1 MKMEKIRNSLGMRS
15 RIVLSFILFLT
26 VTIIAIWLLITQYN
40 QKFIRSI
47 LTQDTLQQLSE
58 INYRLDVVSDTVNQ
72 LYITLSS
79 NQTYSLPDS
88 SSHFSEAQRLNQ
100 ILQYEYQIKE
110 ILNTNHLQS
119 VVTGCIFYVNESE
132 KYYVGN
138 GAMDQGYILHQ
149 TPWYQSFL
157 LNGEYSAFY
166 GPLQED
172 FRSENSRKDETLYW
186 VKRWNIPQP
195 QHISKDEIPV
205 IVFCLDMDYIRS
217 IFFENEL
224 NTKNY
229 HIYDQ
234 QGNFL
239 VDINAKEGRE
249 EDFPLIDQEKSTLQS
264 QGWVFTDQWFICKV
278 YNERF
283 GWQIYSVEST
293 EDMFVSM
300 NQMIRTISMIIIII
314 GMVSAV
320 LMATF
325 SRKIVLPI
333 TLLNR
338 FINTI
343 EEKNDTFIE
352 INENTDV
359 GQIGKR
365 FNQMK
370 QKLQEMSA
378 NMYLS
383 QVSEKD
389 AQLSALQTQINPHF
403 LYNTL
408 DNIFCIA
415 QLEQSDT
422 IATLVESL
430 SNMMRYSIDMQE
442 REVPVSDELAHV
454 MSYINIINV
463 RYDDSIQLIFD
474 VPEELMQAK
483 ILKLT
488 LQPLV
493 ENAWIHGIIR
503 KESHKGIIRIQAER
517 FAELLMITIA
527 DDGVGI
533 DEDSCHILNKK
544 LSQISYAV
552 ADNSKRNG
560 VALENVN
567 QRIKLTDG
575 PEFGLHIYPGASG
588 GCTVE
593 MKLKYRE

>member
-217 IFFENEL
+217 IF
-224 NTKNY
+224 
-229 HIYDQ
+229 
-234 QGNFL
+234 
-239 VDINAKEGRE
+239 
-249 EDFPLIDQEKSTLQS
+249 
-264 QGWVFTDQWFICKV
+264 
-278 YNERF
+278 
-283 GWQIYSVEST
+283 
-293 EDMFVSM
+293 
-300 NQMIRTISMIIIII
+300 
-314 GMVSAV
+314 
-320 LMATF
+320 
-325 SRKIVLPI
+325 
-333 TLLNR
+333 
-338 FINTI
+338 
-343 EEKNDTFIE
+343 
-352 INENTDV
+352 
-359 GQIGKR
+359 
-365 FNQMK
+365 
-370 QKLQEMSA
+370 
-378 NMYLS
+378 
-383 QVSEKD
+383 
-389 AQLSALQTQINPHF
+389 
-403 LYNTL
+403 
-408 DNIFCIA
+408 
-415 QLEQSDT
+415 
-422 IATLVESL
+422 
-430 SNMMRYSIDMQE
+430 
-442 REVPVSDELAHV
+442 
-454 MSYINIINV
+454 
-463 RYDDSIQLIFD
+463 
-474 VPEELMQAK
+474 
-483 ILKLT
+483 LKT
-488 LQPLV
+488 
-493 ENAWIHGIIR
+493 N
-503 KESHKGIIRIQAER
+503 
-517 FAELLMITIA
+517 
-527 DDGVGI
+527 
-533 DEDSCHILNKK
+533 
-544 LSQISYAV
+544 
-552 ADNSKRNG
+552 
-560 VALENVN
+560 
-567 QRIKLTDG
+567 
-575 PEFGLHIYPGASG
+575 
-588 GCTVE
+588 
-593 MKLKYRE
+593 